1 MRLRPL
7 VVALLLVAF
16 APAQTHK
23 KPHSKAGSAQVARGR
38 YLLTAV
44 APCLYCHSEVDWKSD
59 PARIV
64 PGRAGSGE
72 PFADQTVPFPVYVP
86 NISSDPETGAGR
98 WTDAQLGRAIR
109 EGIGHDGRVLSPIM
123 PYMHFRAMSDDD
135 LAAVI
140 AYLRTLPPV
149 HKPTHTPTIPDEVRK
164 QITPAP
170 PLAKP
175 VHAPDMNDPVKRG
188 EYLAD
193 LADCSGCHTP
203 QDEKGRPRPDLAF
216 AGGAIRKGPW
226 GTVASANITP
236 DPSGISYYDQKLF
249 LQVIRTGHVKARTL
263 SKIML
268 TSLYRHMTDQDLK
281 SIYAYLRT
289 LKPIKHRVDN
299 TEPPTYCKICR
310 HKHGGGDLN

>member
-7 VVALLLVAF
+7 VVVLLLASL
-16 APAQTHK
+16 AHAQTHK
-23 KPHSKAGSAQVARGR
+23 KPHSKATAAQVARGR

-44 APCLYCHSEVDWKSD
+44 SPCLYCHSDVDWKSI
-59 PARIV
+59 PPHIV
-64 PGRAGSGE
+64 PGHAGSGG

-86 NISSDPETGAGR
+86 NISSDAETGVGG

-109 EGIGHDGRVLSPIM
+109 EGIGPDGRVLSPIM
-123 PYMHFRAMSDDD
+123 PYMHFRVMSDDD

-164 QITPAP
+164 QLPPPP

-175 VHAPDMNDPVKRG
+175 VHAPDMKDPVKRG
-188 EYLAD
+188 QYLAA
-193 LADCSGCHTP
+193 LADCGGCHTP
-203 QDEKGRPRPDLAF
+203 LDEKGQPRLDLAY
-216 AGGAIRKGPW
+216 AGGAPRKGPW
-226 GTVASANITP
+226 GEVVSANITP

-281 SIYAYLRT
+281 AIYAYLRT
-289 LKPIKHRVDN
+289 LKPVKHRVDN